1 MALRAIMLRHRIDEA
16 NRELEQLRGKDAEF
30 QTREA
35 ELEAAIAE
43 AKTEEESSTLD
54 AAIDAFEQERS
65 AHKEAVS
72 ALEEKIRGLEADLTA
87 EEQKTPPAAPA
98 EANTPNERKDETIIM
113 NTRNIFANME
123 LSRRSAIF
131 AQEDVKTF
139 LSEVRTCIKEKRNL
153 TNAGLLV
160 PTVFLGLIRENIME
174 YSKLYKHVYLRPLGG
189 NGKLV
194 VMGNIPE
201 AVWTECCAKINE
213 LTLGFN
219 SVEVDC
225 NKVAG
230 YIPVCNSLMED
241 SEIDLAAEIITA
253 LGQAIGLALD
263 KAILYGTGV
272 KMPIGIV
279 TRLKQTT
286 QPDTYPAQARPWVN
300 LNTTNVITI
309 DAGTEG
315 VELFKQIVLAS
326 GAAKGKYS
334 RGPKVWVMNETTYT
348 TLIANAMSI
357 NAAGAIATGVN
368 GTMPVVGGVIE
379 VLNFIPDNVIIGGYF
394 DLYLLAERGVIRIER
409 SDEVRFLEDETV
421 FKGKARYDGKPTI
434 AEAFIVI
441 GLNGVTPTAEMTFPA
456 DAANAA

>member
-16 NRELEQLRGKDAEF
+16 NRELEQLRGKDADF

-43 AKTEEESSTLD
+43 AKTEEESSALD

-65 AHKEAVS
+65 AHTAAVS
-72 ALEEKIRGLEADLTA
+72 ELEEKVRSLEADLAA
-87 EEQKTPPAAPA
+87 EEEKTPPAQPA
-98 EANTPNERKDETIIM
+98 EGNTERKDDMTAM

-123 LSRRSAIF
+123 MARRSAIF
-131 AQEDVKTF
+131 AQEDVKDF
-139 LSEVRTCIKEKRNL
+139 LSNVRTCIKEKRNL

-160 PTVFLGLIRENIME
+160 PQVFLGLIRENIME
-174 YSKLYKHVYLRPLGG
+174 YSKLYKHVFVRRLGG

-194 VMGNIPE
+194 VMGAIPE

-219 SVEVDC
+219 SVEVEC

-230 YIPVCNSLMED
+230 FIPVCNSLLED

-253 LGQAIGLALD
+253 LGQSIGLALD

-272 KMPIGIV
+272 KMPLGVV
-279 TRLKQTT
+279 TRLKQSA
-286 QPDTYPAQARPWVN
+286 QPETYPAQARPWVN

-309 DAGTEG
+309 DASTEG
-315 VELFKQIVLAS
+315 VDLFAAIVTAS

-334 RGPKVWVMNETTYT
+334 RGSKVWIMNETTYT
-348 TLIANAMSI
+348 TLIANALNI
-357 NAAGAIATGVN
+357 NAAGAITAGIN
-368 GTMPVVGGVIE
+368 GTMPVVGGAIE
-379 VLNFIPDNVIIGGYF
+379 VLNFVPDNVILGGFF

-421 FKGKARYDGKPTI
+421 FKGKARYDGEPTI
-434 AEAFIVI
+434 AEAFVAI
-441 GLNGVTPTAEMTFPA
+441 GLNGVTPTAVMTFAA
-456 DAANAA
+456 DTANAG

>member
-16 NRELEQLRGKDAEF
+16 NRELEQLRGKDADF
-30 QTREA
+30 QTRET

-43 AKTEEESSTLD
+43 AKTEEESSALD

-65 AHKEAVS
+65 AHTAAVS
-72 ALEEKIRGLEADLTA
+72 ELEEKVRSLEADLAA
-87 EEQKTPPAAPA
+87 EEEKTPPAQPA
-98 EANTPNERKDETIIM
+98 EGNTERKDDMTAM

-123 LSRRSAIF
+123 MARRSAIF
-131 AQEDVKTF
+131 AQQDVKDF
-139 LSEVRTCIKEKRNL
+139 LSNVRTCIKEKRNL

-160 PTVFLGLIRENIME
+160 PQVFLGLIRENIME
-174 YSKLYKHVYLRPLGG
+174 YSKLYKHVFVRRLGG

-194 VMGNIPE
+194 VMGAIPE

-219 SVEVDC
+219 SVEVEC

-230 YIPVCNSLMED
+230 FIPVCNSLLED

-253 LGQAIGLALD
+253 LGQSIGLALD

-272 KMPIGIV
+272 KMPLGVV
-279 TRLKQTT
+279 TRLKQSA
-286 QPDTYPAQARPWVN
+286 QPETYPAQARPWVN

-309 DAGTEG
+309 DAATEG
-315 VELFKQIVLAS
+315 VDLFAAIVTAS

-334 RGPKVWVMNETTYT
+334 RGSKVWIMNETTYT
-348 TLIANAMSI
+348 TLIANALNI
-357 NAAGAIATGVN
+357 NAAGAITAGIN
-368 GTMPVVGGVIE
+368 GTMPVVGGAIE
-379 VLNFIPDNVIIGGYF
+379 VLNFVPDNVILGGFF

-421 FKGKARYDGKPTI
+421 FKGKARYDGEPTI
-434 AEAFIVI
+434 AEAFVAI
-441 GLNGVTPTAEMTFPA
+441 GLNGVTPTAEMTFAA
-456 DAANAA
+456 DSANAG

>member
-16 NRELEQLRGKDAEF
+16 NRELEQLRGKDVDF

-43 AKTEEESSTLD
+43 AKTEEESSALD

-65 AHKEAVS
+65 AHTTAVS
-72 ALEEKIRGLEADLTA
+72 ELEEKVRSLEADLAA
-87 EEQKTPPAAPA
+87 EEEKTPPAQLA
-98 EANTPNERKDETIIM
+98 EGNTERKDDMTAM

-123 LSRRSAIF
+123 MARRSAIF
-131 AQEDVKTF
+131 AQQDVKDF
-139 LSEVRTCIKEKRNL
+139 LSNVRTCIKEKRNL

-160 PTVFLGLIRENIME
+160 PQVFLGLIRENIME
-174 YSKLYKHVYLRPLGG
+174 YSKLYKHVFVRRLGG

-194 VMGNIPE
+194 VMGAIPE

-219 SVEVDC
+219 SVEVEC

-230 YIPVCNSLMED
+230 FIPVCNSLLED

-253 LGQAIGLALD
+253 LGQSIGLALD

-272 KMPIGIV
+272 KMPLGVV
-279 TRLKQTT
+279 TRLKQTV
-286 QPDTYPAQARPWVN
+286 QPETYPAQARPWVN

-309 DAGTEG
+309 DAATEG
-315 VELFKQIVLAS
+315 VDLFAAIVTAS

-334 RGPKVWVMNETTYT
+334 RGSKVWIMNETTYT
-348 TLIANAMSI
+348 TLIANALNI
-357 NAAGAIATGVN
+357 NAAGAITAGIN

-379 VLNFIPDNVIIGGYF
+379 VLNFVPDNVILGGFF

-421 FKGKARYDGKPTI
+421 FKGKARYDGEPTI
-434 AEAFIVI
+434 AEAFVAI
-441 GLNGVTPTAEMTFPA
+441 GLNGVTPTAEMTFAA
-456 DAANAA
+456 DTANAG

>member
-16 NRELEQLRGKDAEF
+16 NRELEQLRGKDADF

-43 AKTEEESSTLD
+43 AKTEEESSALD

-65 AHKEAVS
+65 AHTAAVS
-72 ALEEKIRGLEADLTA
+72 ELEEKVRSLEADLAA
-87 EEQKTPPAAPA
+87 EEEKTPPAQPA
-98 EANTPNERKDETIIM
+98 EGNTERKDDMTAM

-123 LSRRSAIF
+123 MARRSAIF
-131 AQEDVKTF
+131 AQQDVKDF
-139 LSEVRTCIKEKRNL
+139 LSNVRTCIKEKRNL

-160 PTVFLGLIRENIME
+160 PQVFLGLIRENIME
-174 YSKLYKHVYLRPLGG
+174 YSKLYKHVFVRRLGG

-194 VMGNIPE
+194 VMGTIPE

-219 SVEVDC
+219 SVEVEC

-230 YIPVCNSLMED
+230 FIPVCNSLLED

-253 LGQAIGLALD
+253 LGQSIGLALD

-272 KMPIGIV
+272 KMPLGVV

-309 DAGTEG
+309 NAATEG
-315 VELFKQIVLAS
+315 VDLFAAIVTAS

-334 RGPKVWVMNETTYT
+334 RGSKVWIMNETTYT
-348 TLIANAMSI
+348 TLIANALNI
-357 NAAGAIATGVN
+357 NAAGAITAGIN
-368 GTMPVVGGVIE
+368 GTMPVVGGAIE
-379 VLNFIPDNVIIGGYF
+379 VLNFVPDNVILGGFF

-421 FKGKARYDGKPTI
+421 FKGKARYDGEPTI
-434 AEAFIVI
+434 AEAFVAI
-441 GLNGVTPTAEMTFPA
+441 GLNGVTPTAVMTFAA
-456 DAANAA
+456 DTANAG

>member
-16 NRELEQLRGKDAEF
+16 NRELAQLREQDTNF

-35 ELEAAIAE
+35 ELEAAISE

-65 AHKEAVS
+65 AHTAEVS
-72 ALEEKIRGLEADLTA
+72 KLEEKIRSLKADLAA
-87 EEQKTPPAAPA
+87 EEEKTPPAQPA
-98 EANTPNERKDETIIM
+98 EGNTERKDETIIM

-131 AQEDVKTF
+131 AQQDVKDF
-139 LSEVRTCIKEKRNL
+139 LSNVRTCIKEKRNL
-153 TNAGLLV
+153 TNAGLFV

-174 YSKLYKHVYLRPLGG
+174 YSKLYKHVFLRPLGG
-189 NGKLV
+189 NGKATI
-194 VMGNIPE
+194 MGNIPE

-219 SVEVDC
+219 AVEVGC

-230 YIPVCNSLMED
+230 FIPVCNSLIED
-241 SEIDLAAEIITA
+241 SDIDLAAEIIPA

-272 KMPIGIV
+272 KMPLGIV
-279 TRLKQTT
+279 TRLKQTA
-286 QPDTYPAQARPWVN
+286 QPETYPAWARPWAN

-309 DAGTEG
+309 DADTEG
-315 VELFKQIVLAS
+315 VELFREIVLAS

-334 RGPKVWVMNETTYT
+334 RGSKVWVMNETTYT

-368 GTMPVVGGVIE
+368 GTMPVVGGTIE

-394 DLYLLAERGVIRIER
+394 DLYLLAERSGMRVER
-409 SDEVRFLEDETV
+409 SEEVRFLEDETV
-421 FKGKARYDGKPTI
+421 FKGKARYDGTPTI
-434 AEAFIVI
+434 AEAFVAI
-441 GLNGVTPTAEMTFPA
+441 GLNGVTPTAEMTFAA

>member
-16 NRELEQLRGKDAEF
+16 NRELEQLHGKDADF

-35 ELEAAIAE
+35 ELEAAITE

-54 AAIDAFEQERS
+54 AAIDAFEQEHS

-87 EEQKTPPAAPA
+87 EEQKTPPAQPA
-98 EANTPNERKDETIIM
+98 EGNTERKDETVIM

-123 LSRRSAIF
+123 LARRSAIF
-131 AQEDVKTF
+131 AQEDVKSF

-160 PTVFLGLIRENIME
+160 PQVFLGLIRENIME
-174 YSKLYKHVYLRPLGG
+174 YSKLYKHVFVRRLGG

-194 VMGNIPE
+194 VMGSIPE

-219 SVEVDC
+219 SVEVEC
-225 NKVAG
+225 NKVSG
-230 YIPVCNSLMED
+230 FIPVCNSLLED

-253 LGQAIGLALD
+253 LGQSIGLALD

-272 KMPIGIV
+272 KMPLGVV
-279 TRLKQTT
+279 TRLKQAA
-286 QPDTYPAQARPWVN
+286 QPETYPAQARPWAN
-300 LNTTNVITI
+300 LNATNVITI
-309 DAGTEG
+309 DAGVEG
-315 VELFKQIVLAS
+315 IELYQKIVLAS

-334 RGPKVWVMNETTYT
+334 RGTKVWVMNEATHTK
-348 TLIANAMSI
+348 LMAAAMSI
-357 NAAGAIATGVN
+357 NAAGAITVGIG

-421 FKGKARYDGKPTI
+421 FKGKARYDGEPTI
-434 AEAFIVI
+434 AEAFVVI
-441 GLNGVTPTAEMTFPA
+441 GLDGVTPTAEMTFAA
-456 DAANAA
+456 DTANAA